1 MKNLDD
7 LVLYRFRVRTADG
20 REAVSRVVATRRPL
34 KARLASAP
42 EQEVLEDGD
51 QPGPMLAN
59 PRWSSDAFANGDQ
72 ATLLVDGPGFEGRM
86 VNFAVERRD
95 GEGWAPLQTLTGKVV
110 EGVAQATLQLEH
122 AAPAEGGAEP
132 EDLRF
137 SCELA

>member
-1 MKNLDD
+1 MKTLDD
-7 LVLYRFRVRTADG
+7 LVLYRFRARTADG

-72 ATLLVDGPGFEGRM
+72 ATLLVDGPGLEGRM
-86 VNFAVERRD
+86 VNLAVDRRAAA
-95 GEGWAPLQTLTGKVV
+95 GGAPLQTLPAKVV
-110 EGVAQATLQLEH
+110 EAVAQPSLQLEH

-137 SCELA
+137 S